1 VARAAAC
8 LNSTCKDLT
17 EFAQDGLVQS
27 FLPQAS
33 MVRLSLPR
41 LAVLASALSLGA
53 SAFLAMRLIAPATEP
68 LVVCLI
74 AFAPLLCCGVLALAS
89 DDKGISGFWPIVAGC
104 AAAALGAGALIRD
117 PKQLA
122 LLFGFGSLG
131 LMLVGGYSLAKSA
144 RWRTILRAYGAWAVG
159 LALIALLGFY
169 CLYYLEV
176 SRNLMFGDFMYR
188 RMEAIVIGSL
198 LDQGQALAL
207 VKAFIDSMKDEY
219 SLLPTLAPGLTLSLT
234 SLSSRFWYQG
244 ALVVFYAAPAYF
256 ALGVL
261 AIDLAGRHGF
271 RPSSAIGKPAVL
283 ALAIGAALV
292 AYPTGVAV
300 VAGGM
305 PDIGGI
311 VLVVAALRL
320 SDRLTR
326 LLSLPSGHEAMIGR
340 LARRVSLALA
350 LCLFGMFLF
359 RRWYAFAAVGVC
371 AVLALEVVLIAAI
384 RRARFRWRDAIG
396 SASLIG
402 LLLVAL
408 CAPILIDW
416 LPNSGSHDYV
426 TIYAAY
432 RKDAAVLMTELC
444 DWYGAG
450 LLLAAV
456 GCALLLSF
464 RSSNLRLLRLTWGSC
479 LIAALL
485 FLRVQSP
492 AIHHV
497 YLLTSAF
504 AASIG
509 AVVLILFQRW
519 RPGALIALVGL
530 AAFTLTPA
538 VSSWAP
544 DLAPTAGRPPAPRSD
559 LAELARLR
567 AWIEANAAPNRRYCV
582 LGSSYTINDALVD
595 ELWQMSRGGLPNM
608 DAASRINV
616 GMPHVDTRDGPP
628 NVDLIGCAFML
639 VGDPVQTHL
648 VPEYQQTVIIPAS
661 EMLEG
666 IGIGANYRRSG
677 EVFNLEKDVKLV
689 VFDRVRPLDD
699 TDIRKLQDRWQAVR
713 EGRVDRLRG
722 TVD

>member
-1 VARAAAC
+1 
-8 LNSTCKDLT
+8 
-17 EFAQDGLVQS
+17 
-27 FLPQAS
+27 

-41 LAVLASALSLGA
+41 LAVLASALGLGA
-53 SAFLAMRLIAPATEP
+53 SAFLVLRLIAPAAEP
-68 LVVCLI
+68 LVVLLV
-74 AFAPLLCCGVLALAS
+74 ALAPLLCCGALAFAS
-89 DDKGISGFWPIVAGC
+89 DEKGISRFWPIIAGC
-104 AAAALGAGALIRD
+104 AVTALGAGVLIGD
-117 PKQLA
+117 PKQMA
-122 LLFGFGSLG
+122 LLFGFGALG
-131 LMLVGGYSLAKSA
+131 LMLVGGYSLAKSTH
-144 RWRTILRAYGAWAVG
+144 WRSIMRAYGAWAVG
-159 LALIALLGFY
+159 VALVALLGLY
-169 CLYYLEV
+169 CVYYLAA

-188 RMEAIVIGSL
+188 RMEAIAIGSL
-198 LDQGQALAL
+198 LDRGQGLAL
-207 VKAFIDSMKDEY
+207 IKLFIQSMKDEY
-219 SLLPTLAPGLTLSLT
+219 SLLPTLAPGMVLSLT
-234 SLSSRFWYQG
+234 SLSSRFWYQA

-261 AIDLAGRHGF
+261 AIDLARRHGF
-271 RPSSAIGKPAVL
+271 RPSSAVGKPAVL

-292 AYPTGVAV
+292 AYPTGMAV

-305 PDIGGI
+305 PDIGGV

-320 SDRLTR
+320 SDRLAR
-326 LLSLPSGHEAMIGR
+326 LLSLSRGHEATVGR
-340 LARRVSLALA
+340 MVRRVSLALA

-359 RRWYAFAAVGVC
+359 RRWYAFAAIGVC
-371 AVLALEVVLIAAI
+371 AILALEVAFIAAN
-384 RRARFRWRDAIG
+384 RGAQFRWRDAVS

-432 RKDAAVLMTELC
+432 RKDAAELVAELC

-450 LLLAAV
+450 LLLAAA
-456 GCALLLSF
+456 GCALLLGF

-509 AVVLILFQRW
+509 AVVLVLFQRW
-519 RPGALIALVGL
+519 KPGALIALVGL

-544 DLAPTAGRPPAPRSD
+544 DMAPIAGRPPAPRSD
-559 LAELARLR
+559 MAELARLR
-567 AWIEANAAPNRRYCV
+567 AWIEANAEPSRRYCV

-595 ELWQMSRGGLPNM
+595 ELWQMGRGGLPITE
-608 DAASRINV
+608 AASKINI

-648 VPEYQQTVIIPAS
+648 VPDYQQNVILPAS

-677 EVFNLEKDVKLV
+677 EVFNLEKGVKLV
-689 VFDRVRPLDD
+689 VFDRLHPLDD

-713 EGRVDRLRG
+713 EGRVDTLRG